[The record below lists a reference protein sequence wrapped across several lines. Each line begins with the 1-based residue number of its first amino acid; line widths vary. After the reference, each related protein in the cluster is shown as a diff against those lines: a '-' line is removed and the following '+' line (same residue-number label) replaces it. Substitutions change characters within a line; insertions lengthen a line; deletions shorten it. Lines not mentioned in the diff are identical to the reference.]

1 MKLLARRTTSVAALV
16 TGALLGATAL
26 AGCSND
32 SVGSSG
38 DQGFVSGK
46 GIITLLKVAD
56 RKKPGTVAGTT
67 LAGRHT
73 SLADYRGKV
82 VVVNVWGS
90 WCPPCRAEAPVLAEA
105 ARDLGGKG
113 VAFLG
118 INSRNP
124 ERAGPRAFEER
135 YKVPYDSIYDPGGR
149 TLLAFHGTLPPNSIP
164 STVIIDSRGR
174 VAASVV
180 GQVTRNTLDDLVD
193 EVRSS

>member
-1 MKLLARRTTSVAALV
+1 VNAPARRTTSLAALV
-16 TGALLGATAL
+16 TGALLSATAL

-32 SVGSSG
+32 AVGSSG

-46 GIITLLKVAD
+46 GVITLLKVAD
-56 RKKPGTVAGTT
+56 RKMPGAVAGTT

-90 WCPPCRAEAPVLAEA
+90 WCPPCRAEAPVLADA
-105 ARDLGGKG
+105 ARDLSGKG

-124 ERAGPRAFEER
+124 ERSGPRAFEER

-149 TLLAFHGTLPPNSIP
+149 TLLAFHGTLTPNSIP

-174 VAASVV
+174 VAASVL
-180 GQVTRNTLDDLVD
+180 GEVTRNTLDDLVD
-193 EVRSS
+193 EVRAS

>member
-1 MKLLARRTTSVAALV
+1 VKRLLRPLPLVVVIGTIALVSLLAYGLASGGSKRTIDDAVARGERPAAPKLDLPPLK
-16 TGALLGATAL
+16 GAP
-26 AGCSND
+26 AG
-32 SVGSSG
+32 
-38 DQGFVSGK
+38 K
-46 GIITLLKVAD
+46 
-56 RKKPGTVAGTT
+56 
-67 LAGRHT
+67 H
-73 SLADYRGKV
+73 LADYKGKV
-82 VVVNVWGS
+82 VVLNVWGS